1 MQSKKIIAACYC
13 RLSDDDEQ
21 DGTSVSIE
29 TQKKILG
36 DYCRDFGIKDY
47 TFFCDDGWTGTNF
60 DRPDFIRMMK
70 EVEQGNI
77 NTVIVKDLSRFG
89 RNYVKIGYYLSNY
102 FPEHNIRFI
111 AVTENVD
118 SARSNLDYD
127 LMIPIKNVFNE
138 FYPADC
144 SHKVKLAFVAKAKN
158 GEFIGSQ
165 AAYGLK
171 KCESDKHMLEFDEET
186 APTVRWM
193 FEMAAYHGY
202 GYNKIARTL
211 TQQKVLT
218 PAAYQ
223 AFKAGREYKKDPYEW
238 NMVTVLRMMD
248 NETYLGHLISGKRRK
263 LSYKSQKIIH
273 QDESEWIVVKNQFP
287 ALISEQLWED
297 AHKALGNRKR
307 ESKSGSVNI
316 FAGLIKCERCGY
328 ALGICNASDRDN
340 YYVCNTYKKKGPEY
354 CSAHY
359 IRYDE
364 LYTAVLQDI
373 QKIIA
378 SVHQNKDACIR
389 RIAKKLGVDNISRV
403 RTAHAEIETIQM
415 RLTELDRRFDMMYED
430 RLSGTISETKFREIT
445 KRWDTEQV
453 ELQRKLE
460 SLQKQ
465 VSDVR
470 DVEEGTRQF
479 ADMLDRYTQV
489 ENLDTELLNRLIDKI
504 IISDRTRE
512 NGEINQKITIQYKFV
527 GAL

>member
-21 DGTSVSIE
+21 DGTSISIE

-36 DYCRDFGIKDY
+36 DYCRDFGITDY
-47 TFFCDDGWTGTNF
+47 TYFCDDGWTGTNF
-60 DRPDFIRMMK
+60 ERPNFLRMMK
-70 EVEQGNI
+70 EVERGNI

-89 RNYVKIGYYLSNY
+89 RDYVRIGYYLSEY
-102 FPEHNIRFI
+102 FPEHDIRFI
-111 AVTENVD
+111 AITENVD

-144 SHKVKLAFVAKAKN
+144 SHKVRQAFVSKAKN

-171 KCESDKHMLEFDEET
+171 KCDSDKHMLEFDEET

-211 TQQKVLT
+211 TQQKVIT

-223 AFKAGREYKKDPYEW
+223 AQRAGREYDKDPYEW
-238 NMVTVLRMMD
+238 NLVTVYRMMD
-248 NETYLGHLISGKRRK
+248 NQTYLGHLISGKRRK
-263 LSYKSQKIIH
+263 LSYKSKKIVR

-297 AHKALGNRKR
+297 AHKALGSRKR
-307 ESKSGSVNI
+307 ESKSGTENI
-316 FAGLIKCERCGY
+316 FAGLIKCEKCGY
-328 ALGICNASDRDN
+328 ALGIANKSEQDN
-340 YYVCNTYKKKGPEY
+340 YFVCNTYKKKGPAY

-364 LYTAVLQDI
+364 LYNAVLGDLQKITASIHKNREACI
-373 QKIIA
+373 QKII
-378 SVHQNKDACIR
+378 
-389 RIAKKLGVDNISRV
+389 KKLGADN
-403 RTAHAEIETIQM
+403 RTLTRSAETEKEAIQK
-415 RLTELDRRFDMMYED
+415 RLSELDRRFDVLYED
-430 RLSGTISETKFREIT
+430 RLDGTITETKFRDMI
-445 KRWDTEQV
+445 KRWETEQQ
-453 ELQRKLE
+453 ELQARLDV
-460 SLQKQ
+460 LQKQ
-465 VSDVR
+465 LAEVR
-470 DVEEGTRQF
+470 DAAEGTLRF
-479 ADMLDRYTQV
+479 ADLLDQYTQIDV
-489 ENLDTELLNRLIDKI
+489 LDTEILNRLIDRI
-504 IISDRTRE
+504 VIGDRTTE
-512 NGEINQKITIQYKFV
+512 NGMIMQKITIQYKFI
-527 GAL
+527 GEL

>member
-29 TQKKILG
+29 TQMKILG

-102 FPEHNIRFI
+102 FPEHDIRFI

-171 KCESDKHMLEFDEET
+171 KCDSDKHMLEFDEET

-202 GYNKIARTL
+202 GYNKIARVL
-211 TQQKVLT
+211 TQQKVIT

-223 AFKAGREYKKDPYEW
+223 AQKAGREYGKDPYEW
-238 NMVTVLRMMD
+238 NLVTVYRMMD
-248 NETYLGHLISGKRRK
+248 NQTYLGHLVSGKRRK
-263 LSYKSQKIIH
+263 LSYKSKKIVR

-287 ALISEQLWED
+287 ALISEQLWDD
-297 AHKALGNRKR
+297 AHKALGSRKR
-307 ESKSGSVNI
+307 ESKSGVENI
-316 FAGLIKCERCGY
+316 FAGLIKCEKCGY

-340 YYVCNTYKKKGPEY
+340 YYVCNTYKKKGPDY

-359 IRYDE
+359 IRKDE
-364 LYTAVLQDI
+364 LYDAVLDDI

-378 SVHQNKDACIR
+378 AIHRNKDACIK
-389 RIAKKLGVDNISRV
+389 RIAKKLGADNGSRIKKAQTEV
-403 RTAHAEIETIQM
+403 NTIQS
-415 RLTELDRRFDMMYED
+415 RLSDMDKRFDLLYED
-430 RLSGTISETKFREIT
+430 RLNGTISETKFREIT
-445 KRWDTEQV
+445 KRWEVEQE
-453 ELQRKLE
+453 ELHTKME

-465 VSDVR
+465 LSDVR
-470 DVEEGTRQF
+470 NAEEGTRQF
-479 ADMLDRYTQV
+479 ADLLDQYTQV
-489 ENLDTELLNRLIDKI
+489 EELNTELLNRLIDKI
-504 IISDRTRE
+504 IIGDRIRE
-512 NGEINQKITIQYKFV
+512 NGEIKQKITIQYKFV